1 VIKKSLG
8 FILFCASGFCTGY
21 LAGVPFFKS
30 SLGVSETPAQG
41 DAKPIEEHH
50 GEFVSLA
57 SRTREPHEA
66 PKTIKTTKQLSSLSS
81 SPARGIEKLTLPE
94 VQARLQEMNGM
105 LANAAT
111 DELEQNLVARWSKL
125 DPIGAAEFA
134 ADAVAQG
141 GNPRLL
147 QTAANAWAKTDPV
160 GAAQWAAT
168 LDSPLARDTALGQIF
183 GTWSST
189 NPAQA
194 ASAIATLPMGSA
206 QTVATS
212 AVARNFAK
220 GNLDA
225 ALKWAEGLSGA
236 VQLAASREIVN
247 LWSTS
252 DPEATGAWI
261 MQQGSQP
268 LRSEALRQLAGNWVS
283 RDPGAAID
291 YAQTIADVG
300 LRNGFVQSAMQR
312 FSSMDP
318 VAAANWLSSDAA
330 KPHASS
336 LVGSVSSRWA
346 AFDPGS
352 AAGWASSITDS
363 ALRNKALS
371 AVSTSW
377 SQANPDQAAQ
387 WVGSIKDAQSRDV
400 ATAAF
405 SVELAK
411 ANPATAA
418 QWASRISDPARL
430 SSSLNRIVSDWKKID
445 PNAALIRSF
454 LDSHA
459 GGFKAKAAAM
469 NGAWLDPARLKSTS
483 KRLPLFS
490 VWRAFSQRVLS
501 FREVRIR
508 K

>member
-1 VIKKSLG
+1 LQPKYITLENICFPDFDLDSAFSSAMKRTLV
-8 FILFCASGFCTGY
+8 FVLFCAAGFCAGY
-21 LAGVPFFKS
+21 VVGVPFFKS
-30 SLGVSETPAQG
+30 ALKASETPLRG
-41 DAKPIEEHH
+41 DAERIEEQI
-50 GEFVSLA
+50 GGFVSLD
-57 SRTREPHEA
+57 SQQDEPQTA
-66 PKTIKTTKQLSSLSS
+66 PKSAKTTGQKSAPPSN
-81 SPARGIEKLTLPE
+81 PAAGIEKLTLPE

-105 LANAAT
+105 LATAAT

-125 DPIGAAEFA
+125 DPIGASQFA

-147 QTAANAWAKTDPV
+147 QTAATAWAKTDPV
-160 GAAQWAAT
+160 GASQWAAT

-220 GNLDA
+220 GNLNA
-225 ALKWAEGLSGA
+225 ALQWAEGLAGP
-236 VQLAASREIVN
+236 VQLAATREIVN
-247 LWSTS
+247 LWSNS

-261 MQQGSQP
+261 MQQGSQQV
-268 LRSEALRQLAGNWVS
+268 RSEALRQLAGNWVS

-291 YAQTIADVG
+291 YAQTISDVG

-377 SQANPDQAAQ
+377 SQTNPAEAAQ
-387 WVGSIKDAQSRDV
+387 WVGSIKDAQARDV

-418 QWASRISDPARL
+418 QWASRISDPSRL

-445 PNAALIRSF
+445 PNAARSF
-454 LDSHA
+454 
-459 GGFKAKAAAM
+459 
-469 NGAWLDPARLKSTS
+469 
-483 KRLPLFS
+483 
-490 VWRAFSQRVLS
+490 VLS
-501 FREVRIR
+501 STVMPADLRQ
-508 K
+508 KLLQ

>member
-1 VIKKSLG
+1 MAVHPSQKYEAEVLIADIPLENMCFSDFDLGIPFSAAMKKSIG
-8 FILFCASGFCTGY
+8 FILFSATGFCVGY
-21 LAGVPFFKS
+21 LVGVPFSKS
-30 SLGVSETPAQG
+30 SLSVSENPARG
-41 DAKPIEEHH
+41 DAQPIAERR
-50 GEFVSLA
+50 GEFVPLD
-57 SRTREPHEA
+57 SRDKEPQA
-66 PKTIKTTKQLSSLSS
+66 AAKTVKTTAPQTASPS
-81 SPARGIEKLTLPE
+81 SPVRGIEKLTLPE

-105 LANAAT
+105 LANSAT

-125 DPIGAAEFA
+125 DPIGASEFA

-147 QTAANAWAKTDPV
+147 QTAAGAWAKTDPI
-160 GAAQWAAT
+160 AASQWAAT

-183 GTWSST
+183 GTWSSS

-194 ASAIATLPMGSA
+194 ASAIAALPMGSA

-220 GNLDA
+220 GNLNA
-225 ALKWAEGLSGA
+225 ALQWAEGLSGP
-236 VQLAASREIVN
+236 VQLAATREIVN

-252 DPEATGAWI
+252 DPMATGAWI
-261 MQQGSQP
+261 MQQGSPQ
-268 LRSEALRQLAGNWVS
+268 LRNEALRQLAGNWVS

-291 YAQTIADVG
+291 YAQTISDVG

-336 LVGSVSSRWA
+336 LVGNVSSRWA

-371 AVSTSW
+371 AVSASW
-377 SQANPDQAAQ
+377 SQTNPAKAAQ
-387 WVGSIKDAQSRDV
+387 WVGSLRDVQARDV

-445 PNAALIRSF
+445 PNAARSF
-454 LDSHA
+454 
-459 GGFKAKAAAM
+459 
-469 NGAWLDPARLKSTS
+469 
-483 KRLPLFS
+483 
-490 VWRAFSQRVLS
+490 VLS
-501 FREVRIR
+501 STVMPVDLKEKLLR
-508 K
+508 